1 MKSEFYLGANRV
13 TIEQQLIEKM
23 FYETFMID
31 NAVKEPIQV
40 LGEAYLEEQKKDIP
54 DLSAIRFAQGEL
66 YFHFKDY
73 ESAIFKWE
81 NIQNE
86 WGQWAKKNTA
96 DAYFELG
103 LLPTAEDI
111 YKSIATDDLTLHTE
125 VSLQLFSLYMERNK
139 HELASNVIK
148 EIIELN
154 PDYPNV
160 TILARSFF
168 EEIGDWTSAIELAM
182 KEAVRLGS
190 SSWYDALIS
199 YVEKGR
205 TKLMDPNYFE
215 TALIEL
221 AKLDSNRFER
231 LSAALW
237 NSYKDEESH
246 ITWMFVFNRVIAKLD
261 SNIVCSWKI
270 LSGLYEESYL
280 KLINGTH
287 LIKEIGALIPD
298 LLTSWMKICDT
309 SYALSA
315 ASSVISW
322 NEMFPL
328 TLADSAVYEAENVL
342 LKLEKQTS
350 GFEEAIRLEDEI
362 NSWAVKQE
370 LQVSNTLTWI
380 MNVLKEKDSY
390 KLAMVGTIESG
401 KSSVINTIMGREVL
415 PEDNTALVVIDH
427 SVDPKIVEI
436 SESDILHVNKI
447 EERPSFRHQRSFHAK
462 LNNAFLQENQL
473 TLIDTPSLTNRKE
486 LFSCLHAAD
495 GVLFVLN
502 ANTPFTDKEQQMLQ
516 QIREEMPNVPIHF
529 MMNKMDSVYDEHR
542 NTVNETWARIK
553 QFEPNAD
560 VFAFSSFYDRQ
571 SQLKDLG
578 QYVRKNYSQKNAVTV
593 QTANLLYFINKSIKY
608 LVSKRIEKEKALVD
622 SIKWNEEMAAKL
634 NGAVHQIG
642 DLEIEKVRVMT
653 KSYRAIEEKIEAE
666 LAEKIPQLLRGCSKY
681 IKEDSNFG
689 NLHIELNEKMN
700 KEVENYLQENVMPE
714 YFKAIQKWIADSTV
728 NFNEVQF
735 FVNEMCEGFNTLY
748 DEDKLH
754 LECDFKVLDD
764 WRRDA
769 DRMTSGIHLEK
780 MNILLRFTPSQFLLK
795 SAGKLLGGLTQNK
808 SMLYNKY
815 KQYIENEDYHEVAEL
830 IAKRFLHQF
839 DFFAKSIE
847 RDITIFFRDP
857 LVILNQ
863 TVEETR
869 SEIEENKDALEEMRQ
884 NPEWYQDP
892 LTFFELKLR
901 QSEWLNQKESKM
913 TV

>member
-31 NAVKEPIQV
+31 NAEKEPIQV

-160 TILARSFF
+160 TKLARSFF
-168 EEIGDWTSAIELAM
+168 EENGDWSSAIELAM

-215 TALIEL
+215 PALIEL

-380 MNVLKEKDSY
+380 MNVLKEKESY

-401 KSSVINTIMGREVL
+401 KSSVINTVMGREVL

-593 QTANLLYFINKSIKY
+593 QTANLLYFIKKSIKY

-642 DLEIEKVRVMT
+642 DLETEKVRVMT

-666 LAEKIPQLLRGCSKY
+666 LVEKIPQLLRGCSKY

-748 DEDKLH
+748 DEEKLH

-869 SEIEENKDALEEMRQ
+869 SEIEANKDALDEMRK

>member
-13 TIEQQLIEKM
+13 TTEQQLIEKM

-31 NAVKEPIQV
+31 NPEKEPIQV

-111 YKSIATDDLTLHTE
+111 YKSIATEDLTLHTE

-168 EEIGDWTSAIELAM
+168 EENGDWSSAIELAR

-205 TKLMDPNYFE
+205 TKMMDPNYFE
-215 TALIEL
+215 IALIEL

-328 TLADSAVYEAENVL
+328 TLADSAIYEAENVL

-362 NSWAVKQE
+362 NSWAVKQD

-380 MNVLKEKDSY
+380 MNVLKEKESY

-401 KSSVINTIMGREVL
+401 KSSVINTVMGREVL

-462 LNNAFLQENQL
+462 LNSAFLQENQL

-593 QTANLLYFINKSIKY
+593 QTTNLLYFIKKSIKY

-642 DLEIEKVRVMT
+642 DLETEKVRVMT

-666 LAEKIPQLLRGCSKY
+666 LIEKIPQLLRGCSKY

-869 SEIEENKDALEEMRQ
+869 SEIEANKDALDEMRK

>member
-1 MKSEFYLGANRV
+1 MKR
-13 TIEQQLIEKM
+13 
-23 FYETFMID
+23 
-31 NAVKEPIQV
+31 
-40 LGEAYLEEQKKDIP
+40 
-54 DLSAIRFAQGEL
+54 
-66 YFHFKDY
+66 
-73 ESAIFKWE
+73 
-81 NIQNE
+81 
-86 WGQWAKKNTA
+86 
-96 DAYFELG
+96 
-103 LLPTAEDI
+103 
-111 YKSIATDDLTLHTE
+111 
-125 VSLQLFSLYMERNK
+125 
-139 HELASNVIK
+139 
-148 EIIELN
+148 
-154 PDYPNV
+154 
-160 TILARSFF
+160 
-168 EEIGDWTSAIELAM
+168 IGDWSSAIELAM

-328 TLADSAVYEAENVL
+328 TLADSAIYEAENVL

-401 KSSVINTIMGREVL
+401 KSSVINTVMGREVL

-462 LNNAFLQENQL
+462 LNSAFLQENQL

-593 QTANLLYFINKSIKY
+593 QTTNLLYFINKSIKY

-642 DLEIEKVRVMT
+642 DLETEKVRVMT

-666 LAEKIPQLLRGCSKY
+666 LVEKIPQLLRGCSKY

-869 SEIEENKDALEEMRQ
+869 SEIEANKDALDEMRK

>member
-1 MKSEFYLGANRV
+1 MKSEFYLGAKSV
-13 TIEQQLIEKM
+13 TNEQQLIEKI

-31 NAVKEPIQV
+31 HPEKEPIQV
-40 LGEAYLEEQKKDIP
+40 LGELYLEEQKKDIP

-103 LLPTAEDI
+103 LLPIAEDI

-148 EIIELN
+148 EIIKLN

-160 TILARSFF
+160 TKLARSFF
-168 EEIGDWTSAIELAM
+168 EEHQDWASAIELSM
-182 KEAVRLGS
+182 KESVRLES
-190 SSWYDALIS
+190 TSWYDALIS
-199 YVEKGR
+199 YVEKGL
-205 TKLMDPNYFE
+205 TKTMDPNEFE
-215 TALIEL
+215 TALTEL
-221 AKLDSNRFER
+221 AQLDSNRFER
-231 LSAALW
+231 LSSALW

-246 ITWMFVFNRVIAKLD
+246 ISWMFVINRVIAKLD
-261 SNIVCSWKI
+261 SNAVCSWKI

-280 KLINGTH
+280 RLINGTH

-322 NEMFPL
+322 NEMFPSTL
-328 TLADSAVYEAENVL
+328 TDSAVYEAENVL
-342 LKLEKQTS
+342 LKLEKQSS

-362 NSWAVKQE
+362 NGWALKQD

-380 MNVLKEKDSY
+380 MNVLKDRETY

-401 KSSVINTIMGREVL
+401 KSSVINTVFGKEVL

-427 SVDPKIVEI
+427 NMDPKIVEI
-436 SESDILHVNKI
+436 SESDIHHVNKI

-462 LNNAFLQENQL
+462 LDSAFLKENQL
-473 TLIDTPSLTNRKE
+473 TLIDTPSLTNKKE

-516 QIREEMPNVPIHF
+516 QIREERPNVPIHF
-529 MMNKMDSVYDEHR
+529 MMNKMDSVYDE
-542 NTVNETWARIK
+542 NSPIINETWARIK
-553 QFEPNAD
+553 QFETDAD
-560 VFAFSSFYDRQ
+560 LFAFSSYYDRQ
-571 SQLKDLG
+571 SQLRDLG
-578 QYVRKNYSQKNAVTV
+578 QYVRKNYNQKNTVMV
-593 QTANLLYFINKSIKY
+593 QTTNLLYFIKKSIKY
-608 LVSKRIEKEKALVD
+608 LASKRIEKEKALVD
-622 SIKWNEEMAAKL
+622 SINWNEEMAAKL
-634 NGAVHQIG
+634 SGAVHQIG
-642 DLEIEKVRVMT
+642 DLEAEKVRVMT
-653 KSYRAIEEKIEAE
+653 NSYRAIEEEIEAE
-666 LAEKIPQLLRGCSKY
+666 LIEKIPQLLRGCSKY

-689 NLHIELNEKMN
+689 NLHLELNEKMN
-700 KEVENYLQENVMPE
+700 KEVENYLHENVMQE
-714 YFKAIQKWIADSTV
+714 YFKSLQKWISDSTV

-735 FVNEMCEGFNTLY
+735 FINEMCEGFNALY
-748 DEDKLH
+748 DEEKLH
-754 LECDFKVLDD
+754 LECDFRVLDD

-769 DRMTSGIHLEK
+769 DRMTSGFYLEK
-780 MNILLRFTPSQFLLK
+780 LNILLRFTPSQFLLK
-795 SAGKLLGGLTQNK
+795 SAGKLLGGLTQNQ

-815 KQYIENEDYHEVAEL
+815 KQYVEHEDYHEVAEL
-830 IAKRFLHQF
+830 IAKRFLQQF
-839 DFFAKSIE
+839 DLFAKSIE
-847 RDITIFFRDP
+847 RDITIFFRNP
-857 LVILNQ
+857 LDILNQ

-869 SEIEENKDALEEMRQ
+869 SEIDANKNALGEMRK

-901 QSEWLNQKESKM
+901 QSEWLNQKGSKM
-913 TV
+913 KV

>member
-1 MKSEFYLGANRV
+1 
-13 TIEQQLIEKM
+13 
-23 FYETFMID
+23 
-31 NAVKEPIQV
+31 
-40 LGEAYLEEQKKDIP
+40 
-54 DLSAIRFAQGEL
+54 
-66 YFHFKDY
+66 
-73 ESAIFKWE
+73 
-81 NIQNE
+81 
-86 WGQWAKKNTA
+86 
-96 DAYFELG
+96 
-103 LLPTAEDI
+103 
-111 YKSIATDDLTLHTE
+111 
-125 VSLQLFSLYMERNK
+125 
-139 HELASNVIK
+139 
-148 EIIELN
+148 
-154 PDYPNV
+154 
-160 TILARSFF
+160 
-168 EEIGDWTSAIELAM
+168 
-182 KEAVRLGS
+182 
-190 SSWYDALIS
+190 
-199 YVEKGR
+199 
-205 TKLMDPNYFE
+205 
-215 TALIEL
+215 
-221 AKLDSNRFER
+221 
-231 LSAALW
+231 
-237 NSYKDEESH
+237 
-246 ITWMFVFNRVIAKLD
+246 
-261 SNIVCSWKI
+261 
-270 LSGLYEESYL
+270 L

-666 LAEKIPQLLRGCSKY
+666 LVEKIPQLLRGCSKY

-869 SEIEENKDALEEMRQ
+869 SEIEENKDALEEMRK

>member
-1 MKSEFYLGANRV
+1 M
-13 TIEQQLIEKM
+13 
-23 FYETFMID
+23 
-31 NAVKEPIQV
+31 
-40 LGEAYLEEQKKDIP
+40 
-54 DLSAIRFAQGEL
+54 

-168 EEIGDWTSAIELAM
+168 EENGDWSSAIELAK
-182 KEAVRLGS
+182 KEAVRLGA

-215 TALIEL
+215 PALIEL

-246 ITWMFVFNRVIAKLD
+246 ITWMFVINRVIAKLD

-380 MNVLKEKDSY
+380 MNVLKEKESY

-401 KSSVINTIMGREVL
+401 KSSVINTVMGREVL

-462 LNNAFLQENQL
+462 LNSAFLQENQL

-593 QTANLLYFINKSIKY
+593 QTPICFI
-608 LVSKRIEKEKALVD
+608 L
-622 SIKWNEEMAAKL
+622 
-634 NGAVHQIG
+634 
-642 DLEIEKVRVMT
+642 
-653 KSYRAIEEKIEAE
+653 
-666 LAEKIPQLLRGCSKY
+666 
-681 IKEDSNFG
+681 
-689 NLHIELNEKMN
+689 
-700 KEVENYLQENVMPE
+700 
-714 YFKAIQKWIADSTV
+714 
-728 NFNEVQF
+728 
-735 FVNEMCEGFNTLY
+735 
-748 DEDKLH
+748 
-754 LECDFKVLDD
+754 
-764 WRRDA
+764 
-769 DRMTSGIHLEK
+769 
-780 MNILLRFTPSQFLLK
+780 
-795 SAGKLLGGLTQNK
+795 
-808 SMLYNKY
+808 
-815 KQYIENEDYHEVAEL
+815 
-830 IAKRFLHQF
+830 
-839 DFFAKSIE
+839 
-847 RDITIFFRDP
+847 
-857 LVILNQ
+857 
-863 TVEETR
+863 
-869 SEIEENKDALEEMRQ
+869 
-884 NPEWYQDP
+884 
-892 LTFFELKLR
+892 
-901 QSEWLNQKESKM
+901 
-913 TV
+913 

>member
-1 MKSEFYLGANRV
+1 M
-13 TIEQQLIEKM
+13 
-23 FYETFMID
+23 
-31 NAVKEPIQV
+31 
-40 LGEAYLEEQKKDIP
+40 
-54 DLSAIRFAQGEL
+54 
-66 YFHFKDY
+66 
-73 ESAIFKWE
+73 
-81 NIQNE
+81 
-86 WGQWAKKNTA
+86 
-96 DAYFELG
+96 
-103 LLPTAEDI
+103 
-111 YKSIATDDLTLHTE
+111 
-125 VSLQLFSLYMERNK
+125 
-139 HELASNVIK
+139 
-148 EIIELN
+148 
-154 PDYPNV
+154 
-160 TILARSFF
+160 
-168 EEIGDWTSAIELAM
+168 
-182 KEAVRLGS
+182 
-190 SSWYDALIS
+190 
-199 YVEKGR
+199 
-205 TKLMDPNYFE
+205 
-215 TALIEL
+215 IEL

-298 LLTSWMKICDT
+298 LLTSWMKICDS

-328 TLADSAVYEAENVL
+328 TLADSAIYEAENVL

-401 KSSVINTIMGREVL
+401 KSSVINTVMGREVL

-462 LNNAFLQENQL
+462 LNSAFLQENQL

-560 VFAFSSFYDRQ
+560 VFAFSSYYDRQ

-593 QTANLLYFINKSIKY
+593 QTTNLLYFIKKSIKY

-666 LAEKIPQLLRGCSKY
+666 LIEKIPQLLRGCSKY

-735 FVNEMCEGFNTLY
+735 FINEMCEGFNTLY

-869 SEIEENKDALEEMRQ
+869 SEIEANKDALDEMRK

>member
-1 MKSEFYLGANRV
+1 
-13 TIEQQLIEKM
+13 
-23 FYETFMID
+23 
-31 NAVKEPIQV
+31 
-40 LGEAYLEEQKKDIP
+40 
-54 DLSAIRFAQGEL
+54 
-66 YFHFKDY
+66 
-73 ESAIFKWE
+73 
-81 NIQNE
+81 
-86 WGQWAKKNTA
+86 
-96 DAYFELG
+96 
-103 LLPTAEDI
+103 
-111 YKSIATDDLTLHTE
+111 
-125 VSLQLFSLYMERNK
+125 
-139 HELASNVIK
+139 
-148 EIIELN
+148 
-154 PDYPNV
+154 
-160 TILARSFF
+160 
-168 EEIGDWTSAIELAM
+168 
-182 KEAVRLGS
+182 
-190 SSWYDALIS
+190 
-199 YVEKGR
+199 
-205 TKLMDPNYFE
+205 
-215 TALIEL
+215 
-221 AKLDSNRFER
+221 
-231 LSAALW
+231 
-237 NSYKDEESH
+237 
-246 ITWMFVFNRVIAKLD
+246 
-261 SNIVCSWKI
+261 
-270 LSGLYEESYL
+270 
-280 KLINGTH
+280 
-287 LIKEIGALIPD
+287 
-298 LLTSWMKICDT
+298 
-309 SYALSA
+309 
-315 ASSVISW
+315 
-322 NEMFPL
+322 MFPL
-328 TLADSAVYEAENVL
+328 TLADSAIYEAENVL

-666 LAEKIPQLLRGCSKY
+666 LVEKIPQLLRGCSKY

>member
-1 MKSEFYLGANRV
+1 MKSEFYLGAKRM
-13 TIEQQLIEKM
+13 TMEQQLIEKV

-31 NAVKEPIQV
+31 TPEKEPIQV
-40 LGEAYLEEQKKDIP
+40 LGEAYLEEQKKDLP

-86 WGQWAKKNTA
+86 WEQWAKKNTA

-111 YKSIATDDLTLHTE
+111 YKSITTDDLILHTE
-125 VSLQLFSLYMERNK
+125 VSLQLFSLYMEQNK
-139 HELASNVIK
+139 QEHASVVIK

-160 TILARSFF
+160 TKLARSFF
-168 EEIGDWTSAIELAM
+168 EENQDWASAIELAR

-205 TKLMDPNYFE
+205 TKMLDPNYFE

-287 LIKEIGALIPD
+287 LIKEVGALIPE
-298 LLTSWMKICDT
+298 LLTSWMKICDS

-328 TLADSAVYEAENVL
+328 TLADSAIYEAENVL
-342 LKLEKQTS
+342 LQLDKQTS

-362 NSWAVKQE
+362 NRWAVKQD

-380 MNVLKEKDSY
+380 MNVLKEKESY
-390 KLAMVGTIESG
+390 KLAMVGTLESG
-401 KSSVINTIMGREVL
+401 KSSVINTVMGREAL
-415 PEDNTALVVIDH
+415 PEDNTAFVVIDH
-427 SVDPKIVEI
+427 NVDPNIVEI
-436 SESDILHVNKI
+436 TESDIHHVNKI

-462 LNNAFLQENQL
+462 LNSAFLQENQL
-473 TLIDTPSLTNRKE
+473 TLIDTPSLTNKKE

-502 ANTPFTDKEQQMLQ
+502 ANTPFTEKEQQMLQ
-516 QIREEMPNVPIHF
+516 QIREERPNVPIHF
-529 MMNKMDSVYDEHR
+529 MMNKMDSVYDENR
-542 NTVNETWARIK
+542 NNVNETRARIK

-560 VFAFSSFYDRQ
+560 VFAFSPYYDRQ

-578 QYVRKNYSQKNAVTV
+578 QYIRKNYSQKNAVMI
-593 QTANLLYFINKSIKY
+593 QTTNLLYFIKKSINY

-634 NGAVHQIG
+634 NGAVHQMG
-642 DLEIEKVRVMT
+642 DLEVEKVRVMT
-653 KSYRAIEEKIEAE
+653 KSYRVIEEKIEAE
-666 LAEKIPQLLRGCSKY
+666 LVEKIPQLLRGCSKY

-700 KEVENYLQENVMPE
+700 QEVENYLQENVLPE
-714 YFKAIQKWIADSTV
+714 YYKEIQKWIADSTV

-735 FVNEMCEGFNTLY
+735 FINEMCEGFNALY

-780 MNILLRFTPSQFLLK
+780 LNILLRFTPSQFLLK

-815 KQYIENEDYHEVAEL
+815 KQYVESEDYHEVAEL
-830 IAKRFLHQF
+830 IVKRFLQQF
-839 DFFAKSIE
+839 DLFAKSIE
-847 RDITIFFRDP
+847 RDITIFFRNP
-857 LVILNQ
+857 LDILNQ

-869 SEIEENKDALEEMRQ
+869 LEIEANKNALEEMRK

-913 TV
+913 RV

>member
-1 MKSEFYLGANRV
+1 
-13 TIEQQLIEKM
+13 
-23 FYETFMID
+23 
-31 NAVKEPIQV
+31 
-40 LGEAYLEEQKKDIP
+40 
-54 DLSAIRFAQGEL
+54 
-66 YFHFKDY
+66 
-73 ESAIFKWE
+73 
-81 NIQNE
+81 
-86 WGQWAKKNTA
+86 
-96 DAYFELG
+96 
-103 LLPTAEDI
+103 
-111 YKSIATDDLTLHTE
+111 
-125 VSLQLFSLYMERNK
+125 
-139 HELASNVIK
+139 
-148 EIIELN
+148 
-154 PDYPNV
+154 
-160 TILARSFF
+160 
-168 EEIGDWTSAIELAM
+168 
-182 KEAVRLGS
+182 
-190 SSWYDALIS
+190 
-199 YVEKGR
+199 
-205 TKLMDPNYFE
+205 
-215 TALIEL
+215 
-221 AKLDSNRFER
+221 
-231 LSAALW
+231 
-237 NSYKDEESH
+237 
-246 ITWMFVFNRVIAKLD
+246 
-261 SNIVCSWKI
+261 
-270 LSGLYEESYL
+270 
-280 KLINGTH
+280 
-287 LIKEIGALIPD
+287 
-298 LLTSWMKICDT
+298 
-309 SYALSA
+309 
-315 ASSVISW
+315 
-322 NEMFPL
+322 
-328 TLADSAVYEAENVL
+328 
-342 LKLEKQTS
+342 
-350 GFEEAIRLEDEI
+350 
-362 NSWAVKQE
+362 
-370 LQVSNTLTWI
+370 
-380 MNVLKEKDSY
+380 MNVLKEKESY

-401 KSSVINTIMGREVL
+401 KSSVINTVMGREVL

-427 SVDPKIVEI
+427 SADPKIVEI

-593 QTANLLYFINKSIKY
+593 QTANLLYFIKKSIKY

-642 DLEIEKVRVMT
+642 DLETEKVRVMT

-714 YFKAIQKWIADSTV
+714 YFKAIQNWIADSTV

-748 DEDKLH
+748 DDEKLH

-815 KQYIENEDYHEVAEL
+815 KQYIESEDYHEVAEL
-830 IAKRFLHQF
+830 IARRFLQQF

-869 SEIEENKDALEEMRQ
+869 SEIEANKDALDEMRK

>member
-1 MKSEFYLGANRV
+1 MSY
-13 TIEQQLIEKM
+13 
-23 FYETFMID
+23 
-31 NAVKEPIQV
+31 
-40 LGEAYLEEQKKDIP
+40 
-54 DLSAIRFAQGEL
+54 
-66 YFHFKDY
+66 
-73 ESAIFKWE
+73 
-81 NIQNE
+81 
-86 WGQWAKKNTA
+86 
-96 DAYFELG
+96 
-103 LLPTAEDI
+103 
-111 YKSIATDDLTLHTE
+111 
-125 VSLQLFSLYMERNK
+125 
-139 HELASNVIK
+139 ASNVIK

-160 TILARSFF
+160 TKLARSFF
-168 EEIGDWTSAIELAM
+168 EENQDWSSAIELAM
-182 KEAVRLGS
+182 KEAVRLES

-205 TKLMDPNYFE
+205 TKMMDPNYFE

-246 ITWMFVFNRVIAKLD
+246 ITWMFVINRVIAKLD

-298 LLTSWMKICDT
+298 LLTSWMKICDS

-328 TLADSAVYEAENVL
+328 TLADSAIYEAENVL

-362 NSWAVKQE
+362 NSWAVKQD

-401 KSSVINTIMGREVL
+401 KSSVINTVMGREVL

-436 SESDILHVNKI
+436 SESDIHHVNKI

-516 QIREEMPNVPIHF
+516 QIREERPNVPIHF
-529 MMNKMDSVYDEHR
+529 MMNKMDSVYDENR

-560 VFAFSSFYDRQ
+560 VFAFSSYYDRQ

-578 QYVRKNYSQKNAVTV
+578 QYVRKNYNQKNAVTV
-593 QTANLLYFINKSIKY
+593 QTTNLLYFIKKSIKY

-642 DLEIEKVRVMT
+642 DLEAEKVRVMT

-666 LAEKIPQLLRGCSKY
+666 LIEKIPQLLRGCSKY

-735 FVNEMCEGFNTLY
+735 FINEMCEGFNALY

-780 MNILLRFTPSQFLLK
+780 LNILLRFTPSQFLLK

-815 KQYIENEDYHEVAEL
+815 KQYVENEDYHEVAEL
-830 IAKRFLHQF
+830 IAKRFLQQF
-839 DFFAKSIE
+839 DLFAKSIE
-847 RDITIFFRDP
+847 RDITIFFRNP
-857 LVILNQ
+857 LDILNQ

-869 SEIEENKDALEEMRQ
+869 SEIEANKNALGEMRK

>member
-1 MKSEFYLGANRV
+1 M
-13 TIEQQLIEKM
+13 
-23 FYETFMID
+23 
-31 NAVKEPIQV
+31 
-40 LGEAYLEEQKKDIP
+40 
-54 DLSAIRFAQGEL
+54 
-66 YFHFKDY
+66 
-73 ESAIFKWE
+73 
-81 NIQNE
+81 
-86 WGQWAKKNTA
+86 
-96 DAYFELG
+96 
-103 LLPTAEDI
+103 
-111 YKSIATDDLTLHTE
+111 
-125 VSLQLFSLYMERNK
+125 
-139 HELASNVIK
+139 
-148 EIIELN
+148 
-154 PDYPNV
+154 
-160 TILARSFF
+160 RS
-168 EEIGDWTSAIELAM
+168 
-182 KEAVRLGS
+182 V
-190 SSWYDALIS
+190 
-199 YVEKGR
+199 
-205 TKLMDPNYFE
+205 
-215 TALIEL
+215 LIEL

-287 LIKEIGALIPD
+287 LIKEVGALIPE
-298 LLTSWMKICDT
+298 LLTSWMKICDS

-328 TLADSAVYEAENVL
+328 TLADSAIYEAENVL
-342 LKLEKQTS
+342 LQLDKQTS

-362 NSWAVKQE
+362 NSWAVKQD

-380 MNVLKEKDSY
+380 MNVLKEKESY
-390 KLAMVGTIESG
+390 KLAMVGTLESG
-401 KSSVINTIMGREVL
+401 KSSVINTVMGREVL

-436 SESDILHVNKI
+436 SESDIHHVNKI

-462 LNNAFLQENQL
+462 LNSAFLQENQL

-516 QIREEMPNVPIHF
+516 QIREERPNVPIHF
-529 MMNKMDSVYDEHR
+529 MMNKMDSVYDENR

-560 VFAFSSFYDRQ
+560 LFAFSSYYDRQ

-578 QYVRKNYSQKNAVTV
+578 QYIRKNYSQKNAVTV
-593 QTANLLYFINKSIKY
+593 QTTNLLYFIKKSIKY

-642 DLEIEKVRVMT
+642 DLETEKVRVMT
-653 KSYRAIEEKIEAE
+653 KSYRAIEERIETE
-666 LAEKIPQLLRGCSKY
+666 LIEKIPQLLRGCSKY

-714 YFKAIQKWIADSTV
+714 YFEEIQKWIADSTV

-735 FVNEMCEGFNTLY
+735 FINEMCEGFNALY

-780 MNILLRFTPSQFLLK
+780 LNILLRFTPSQFILK

-815 KQYIENEDYHEVAEL
+815 KQYVENEDYHEVAEL
-830 IAKRFLHQF
+830 IAKRFLQQF
-839 DFFAKSIE
+839 DLFAKSIE
-847 RDITIFFRDP
+847 RDITIFFRSP
-857 LVILNQ
+857 LDILNQ
-863 TVEETR
+863 TVEETY
-869 SEIEENKDALEEMRQ
+869 SEIEANQNALGEMRK

-901 QSEWLNQKESKM
+901 QSEWLNQKERKM
-913 TV
+913 RV

>member
-1 MKSEFYLGANRV
+1 MN
-13 TIEQQLIEKM
+13 
-23 FYETFMID
+23 
-31 NAVKEPIQV
+31 
-40 LGEAYLEEQKKDIP
+40 
-54 DLSAIRFAQGEL
+54 
-66 YFHFKDY
+66 
-73 ESAIFKWE
+73 
-81 NIQNE
+81 
-86 WGQWAKKNTA
+86 
-96 DAYFELG
+96 
-103 LLPTAEDI
+103 
-111 YKSIATDDLTLHTE
+111 
-125 VSLQLFSLYMERNK
+125 
-139 HELASNVIK
+139 
-148 EIIELN
+148 LN

-160 TILARSFF
+160 TKLARSFF
-168 EEIGDWTSAIELAM
+168 EENRDWSSAIELAR
-182 KEAVRLGS
+182 KEAVRLES

-205 TKLMDPNYFE
+205 TKMMDPNYFE
-215 TALIEL
+215 TCLIEL

-298 LLTSWMKICDT
+298 LLTSWMKICDS

-328 TLADSAVYEAENVL
+328 TLADSAIYEAENVL

-362 NSWAVKQE
+362 NSWAVKQD

-380 MNVLKEKDSY
+380 MNVLKEKESY

-401 KSSVINTIMGREVL
+401 KSSVINTVMGREVL

-436 SESDILHVNKI
+436 SESDIHHVNKI

-462 LNNAFLQENQL
+462 LNSAFLQENQL
-473 TLIDTPSLTNRKE
+473 TLIDTPSLTNQKE

-560 VFAFSSFYDRQ
+560 VFAFSSYYDRQ

-593 QTANLLYFINKSIKY
+593 QTTNLLYFIKKSIKY

-666 LAEKIPQLLRGCSKY
+666 LIEKIPQLLRGCSKY

>member
-1 MKSEFYLGANRV
+1 MKSEFYLGAKRV
-13 TIEQQLIEKM
+13 TTEQQLIEKT

-31 NAVKEPIQV
+31 HPEKEPIRV
-40 LGEAYLEEQKKDIP
+40 LGDLYLEEQKKDIP

-125 VSLQLFSLYMERNK
+125 VSLQLFSLYMELK
-139 HELASNVIK
+139 HPELASNVIK
-148 EIIELN
+148 EIIKLN

-168 EEIGDWTSAIELAM
+168 EENLDWSSAIELSM
-182 KEAVRLGS
+182 KESVRLES
-190 SSWYDALIS
+190 TSWYDALIR
-199 YVEKGR
+199 YVEKGL
-205 TKLMDPNYFE
+205 TKTMDPNEFE
-215 TALIEL
+215 SVLTKL
-221 AKLDSNRFER
+221 AQLDSNRFER

-246 ITWMFVFNRVIAKLD
+246 ISWMFVINLVIAKLD
-261 SNIVCSWKI
+261 RNTVCSWKI

-280 KLINGTH
+280 RLINGTH

-322 NEMFPL
+322 NEMFPS
-328 TLADSAVYEAENVL
+328 TLADSAIYEAENVL
-342 LKLEKQTS
+342 LKLEKQTN
-350 GFEEAIRLEDEI
+350 GFEEAVRLEDEI
-362 NSWAVKQE
+362 NGWAVKQG

-380 MNVLKEKDSY
+380 MNVLKDKESY

-401 KSSVINTIMGREVL
+401 KSSVINTVIGREVL
-415 PEDNTALVVIDH
+415 PEDNTALVVIDQ
-427 SVDPKIVEI
+427 SVDPKIVEV
-436 SESDILHVNKI
+436 SESDIHHVDKI
-447 EERPSFRHQRSFHAK
+447 EERPSFRYQRSFHAK
-462 LNNAFLQENQL
+462 LDSAFLKENQV
-473 TLIDTPSLTNRKE
+473 TLIDTPSLTNKKE

-516 QIREEMPNVPIHF
+516 QIREERPNVPIHF
-529 MMNKMDSVYDEHR
+529 MMNKMDSVYNE
-542 NTVNETWARIK
+542 NSPIINETWARIK
-553 QFEPNAD
+553 QVEPDAD
-560 VFAFSSFYDRQ
+560 LFAFSSYYDRQ
-571 SQLKDLG
+571 NQLRDLG
-578 QYVRKNYSQKNAVTV
+578 QYVRKNYNQKNTVMV
-593 QTANLLYFINKSIKY
+593 QTTNLLYFIKKSIKY
-608 LVSKRIEKEKALVD
+608 LASKRIEKEKALVD
-622 SIKWNEEMAAKL
+622 SINWNEEMAAKL
-634 NGAVHQIG
+634 SGAVHQMG
-642 DLEIEKVRVMT
+642 DLEAEKVRVMT
-653 KSYRAIEEKIEAE
+653 KSYRAIEEEIEAE
-666 LAEKIPQLLRGCSKY
+666 LVEKIPQLLRRCSKY

-689 NLHIELNEKMN
+689 NLHMELNEKMN
-700 KEVENYLQENVMPE
+700 QEIESYLQENVMKE
-714 YFKAIQKWIADSTV
+714 YFEAIQKWIADSTV

-735 FVNEMCEGFNTLY
+735 FINEMCEGFNALY
-748 DEDKLH
+748 DEEKLH
-754 LECDFKVLDD
+754 LECDFRVLDD

-769 DRMTSGIHLEK
+769 DRMTSGFYLEK
-780 MNILLRFTPSQFLLK
+780 LNILLRFTPSQFLLK
-795 SAGKLLGGLTQNK
+795 SAGKLLGGLTQNQ

-815 KQYIENEDYHEVAEL
+815 KQYVEHEDYHEVAEL
-830 IAKRFLHQF
+830 ITKRFLQQF
-839 DFFAKSIE
+839 DLFAKSIE
-847 RDITIFFRDP
+847 RDITIFFRNP
-857 LVILNQ
+857 LDILKQ

-869 SEIEENKDALEEMRQ
+869 SEIEANQHTLGEMRK

-901 QSEWLNQKESKM
+901 QSEWLNQKNSKM
-913 TV
+913 KV

>member
-1 MKSEFYLGANRV
+1 
-13 TIEQQLIEKM
+13 
-23 FYETFMID
+23 MI
-31 NAVKEPIQV
+31 
-40 LGEAYLEEQKKDIP
+40 L
-54 DLSAIRFAQGEL
+54 
-66 YFHFKDY
+66 
-73 ESAIFKWE
+73 
-81 NIQNE
+81 
-86 WGQWAKKNTA
+86 
-96 DAYFELG
+96 
-103 LLPTAEDI
+103 
-111 YKSIATDDLTLHTE
+111 
-125 VSLQLFSLYMERNK
+125 
-139 HELASNVIK
+139 
-148 EIIELN
+148 
-154 PDYPNV
+154 
-160 TILARSFF
+160 RS
-168 EEIGDWTSAIELAM
+168 S
-182 KEAVRLGS
+182 
-190 SSWYDALIS
+190 
-199 YVEKGR
+199 
-205 TKLMDPNYFE
+205 
-215 TALIEL
+215 LIEL

-246 ITWMFVFNRVIAKLD
+246 ISWMFVINRVIAKLD
-261 SNIVCSWKI
+261 SNIVCSWKV

-287 LIKEIGALIPD
+287 LIKEVGALIPD
-298 LLTSWMKICDT
+298 LLTCWMKICDS

-315 ASSVISW
+315 ASSVTSW

-328 TLADSAVYEAENVL
+328 TLEDSAIYEAENVL
-342 LKLEKQTS
+342 LQLEKRTS

-362 NSWAVKQE
+362 NSWAVKQD

-380 MNVLKEKDSY
+380 MNVLKEKESY
-390 KLAMVGTIESG
+390 KLAMVGTLESG
-401 KSSVINTIMGREVL
+401 KSSVINTIMGKEVL
-415 PEDNTALVVIDH
+415 PEDNTAFVVIDH
-427 SVDPKIVEI
+427 SMDPKIVEI
-436 SESDILHVNKI
+436 SESDMHHVNKI

-462 LNNAFLQENQL
+462 LNSSFLQENQL
-473 TLIDTPSLTNRKE
+473 TMIDTPSLTNRKE

-502 ANTPFTDKEQQMLQ
+502 ANTPFTDKEQEMLQ
-516 QIREEMPNVPIHF
+516 QIREERPNVPIHF
-529 MMNKMDSVYDEHR
+529 MMNKMDSVYDENR
-542 NTVNETWARIK
+542 NNVNETWARIK

-560 VFAFSSFYDRQ
+560 MFAFSSYYERQ
-571 SQLKDLG
+571 GQLKDLG
-578 QYVRKNYSQKNAVTV
+578 QYIRKNFSQKNAVTV
-593 QTANLLYFINKSIKY
+593 QTTNLLYFIKKSIKY

-622 SIKWNEEMAAKL
+622 SINWNEEMSAKL

-642 DLEIEKVRVMT
+642 DLEVEKVRLMT
-653 KSYRAIEEKIEAE
+653 KSYRAIEEKIGAE
-666 LAEKIPQLLRGCSKY
+666 LVEKIPQLLRGCSKY

-700 KEVENYLQENVMPE
+700 QEVENYLQDNVMPE
-714 YFKAIQKWIADSTV
+714 YFKEIQKWISESTV

-735 FVNEMCEGFNTLY
+735 FINEMCEGFNALY

-780 MNILLRFTPSQFLLK
+780 LNILLRFTPSQFLLK

-830 IAKRFLHQF
+830 IVKRFLQQF

-847 RDITIFFRDP
+847 RDITIFFRGP
-857 LVILNQ
+857 LDILNQ

-869 SEIEENKDALEEMRQ
+869 LEIEANKNALGEMRK

-913 TV
+913 RV

>member
-1 MKSEFYLGANRV
+1 MKSEFYLGAKRM
-13 TIEQQLIEKM
+13 TTEQQLIEKV

-31 NAVKEPIQV
+31 NPEKEPIQV

-86 WGQWAKKNTA
+86 WEQWAKKNTA

-111 YKSIATDDLTLHTE
+111 YKSIATEDLTLHTE
-125 VSLQLFSLYMERNK
+125 VSLQLFSLYTERNK
-139 HELASNVIK
+139 QEHASDVIK

-160 TILARSFF
+160 TKLARSFF
-168 EEIGDWTSAIELAM
+168 EGNQDWSSAIELAM

-190 SSWYDALIS
+190 SSWYDALIG

-205 TKLMDPNYFE
+205 TKMMDPNYFE

-237 NSYKDEESH
+237 NSYKEEESH

-287 LIKEIGALIPD
+287 LIKEVGALIPE
-298 LLTSWMKICDT
+298 LLTSWMKICDS

-328 TLADSAVYEAENVL
+328 TLADSAIYEAENVL
-342 LKLEKQTS
+342 LQLDKQTS

-362 NSWAVKQE
+362 NSWAVKHD

-380 MNVLKEKDSY
+380 MNVLKEKESY
-390 KLAMVGTIESG
+390 KLAMVGTLESG
-401 KSSVINTIMGREVL
+401 KSSVINTVMGREVV
-415 PEDNTALVVIDH
+415 PEDNTALVVMDH

-436 SESDILHVNKI
+436 SESDIHHVNKI

-462 LNNAFLQENQL
+462 LNSAFLQESQL
-473 TLIDTPSLTNRKE
+473 TLIDTPSLTNKKE

-516 QIREEMPNVPIHF
+516 QIREERPNVPIHF
-529 MMNKMDSVYDEHR
+529 MMNKMDSVYDEQR

-560 VFAFSSFYDRQ
+560 LFAFSSYYDRQ

-578 QYVRKNYSQKNAVTV
+578 QYIRKNYNQKNAVTI
-593 QTANLLYFINKSIKY
+593 QTTNLLYFIKKSIKY

-622 SIKWNEEMAAKL
+622 AIKWNEEMAAKL

-642 DLEIEKVRVMT
+642 DLEVEKVRVMT
-653 KSYRAIEEKIEAE
+653 KSYRTIEERMEAE
-666 LAEKIPQLLRGCSKY
+666 LVEKIPQLLRGCSQY
-681 IKEDSNFG
+681 IEEDSNFG

-700 KEVENYLQENVMPE
+700 KEVENYLQETVMPE
-714 YFKAIQKWIADSTV
+714 YFKEIQKWIADSTV

-735 FVNEMCEGFNTLY
+735 FINEMCEGFNALY

-754 LECDFKVLDD
+754 LECDFRVLDD

-780 MNILLRFTPSQFLLK
+780 LNILLRFTPSQFILK

-815 KQYIENEDYHEVAEL
+815 KQYVENEDYHEVAEL
-830 IAKRFLHQF
+830 IAKRFLQQF
-839 DFFAKSIE
+839 DLFAKSIE
-847 RDITIFFRDP
+847 RDITIFFRSP
-857 LVILNQ
+857 LDILNQ
-863 TVEETR
+863 TVEETY
-869 SEIEENKDALEEMRQ
+869 SEIETSKNALGEMRK

-901 QSEWLNQKESKM
+901 QSEWLNQKERKM
-913 TV
+913 RV